1 MSWEVFLSMAYWIFY
16 LLPWT
21 NVKNSFQL
29 KKKIQ
34 NEKQKAVGAYSVSE
48 IIFFIDVKP
57 KIWTLGA
64 PH

>member
-1 MSWEVFLSMAYWIFY
+1 MNQCTELLSTEKEF
-16 LLPWT
+16 
-21 NVKNSFQL
+21 
-29 KKKIQ
+29 Q
-34 NEKQKAVGAYSVSE
+34 NEKQKAVGAYSISE

>member
-1 MSWEVFLSMAYWIFY
+1 MGSIFIHGLLNILFITMNQCKELLS
-16 LLPWT
+16 T
-21 NVKNSFQL
+21 E
-29 KKKIQ
+29 KKIQ